1 MVAAVVGHTETN
13 TRQLLDFLMRTF
25 TGERYHHKIGVV
37 DPELE
42 TRYEKHAVSHIVTG
56 LLVAA

>member
-1 MVAAVVGHTETN
+1 VVAAVVGHTETT

-37 DPELE
+37 DP
-42 TRYEKHAVSHIVTG
+42 
-56 LLVAA
+56 